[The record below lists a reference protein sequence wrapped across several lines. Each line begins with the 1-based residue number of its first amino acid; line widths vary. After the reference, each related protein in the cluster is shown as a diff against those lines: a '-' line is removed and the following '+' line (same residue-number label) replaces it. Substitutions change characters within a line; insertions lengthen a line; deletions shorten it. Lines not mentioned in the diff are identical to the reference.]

1 VTASRRAGVW
11 SYVRFVTATA
21 GWRGLS
27 ALLLSASTGLVEGV
41 GLLFLVPLLG
51 LVGVDLGNGPAD
63 AVATRV
69 SDVLASLGIAVNLP
83 VVLGLFVVV
92 SVLQALVVMSQSLVN
107 LRLESRLSTRLRNE
121 LYDAILHADWL
132 FLVRQRGADL
142 AHAMTT
148 EIDRVGALTHQ
159 SLATVAGAVQI
170 VVALLVATRLAP
182 MMTAVVCAAGL
193 LVVIAMRS
201 RAERARELGEA
212 YAAESGRT
220 YAVLTDGL
228 AALRTTKSFG
238 AEDRSLAMVAAGHDR
253 LVGIWHRAVGNY
265 VRGKFWLDACSVSVL
280 AVLVFGAV
288 RVFSMPPGALLL
300 LLFIFART
308 VPRASSL
315 QHSVHLFLHA
325 LPAFDR
331 VADLLA
337 RCRQA
342 AEPRQT
348 GPTRPLR
355 VAIRLDRVNFSYE
368 PGRQALDEASFDV
381 AARQVTALV
390 GASGAGKTTAADIV
404 LGLLSPD
411 GGTVTIDGE
420 PLTRDTT
427 RGWRTQVA
435 YVSQDPFLFHD
446 TILANL
452 RWAQPSASDA
462 EVHEAL
468 VRAGAADFVARLPE
482 GLLTTV
488 GDRGGRLSG
497 GERQRLAI
505 ARALLRKPDLLILD
519 EPTSALDAAH
529 EQLVLATI
537 ARLAETTAVLLV
549 THRLSTVRVA
559 RMIHVLDAGTV
570 VESGT
575 WEELMGDSTR
585 FRQLSR
591 MQDLSRSGIAPAH

>member
-1 VTASRRAGVW
+1 VTHPRGGVW
-11 SYVRFVTATA
+11 SYLRFVIATA
-21 GWRGLS
+21 GWRGPV
-27 ALLLSASTGLVEGV
+27 ALVVSVSTGIVEGV

-51 LVGVDLGNGPAD
+51 LVGIDLGHGPAD

-69 SDVLASLGIAVNLP
+69 FAMLGAIGLPVTLP
-83 VVLGLFVVV
+83 VVLALFVVV
-92 SVLQALVVMSQSLVN
+92 SVVQASILMSQSLLN
-107 LRLESRLSTRLRNE
+107 LQLEARLSTSLRNE

-132 FLVRQRGADL
+132 FLVRQRGSDL

-159 SLATVAGAVQI
+159 SLATVAGGVQI
-170 VVALLVATRLAP
+170 LVALLVATRLAP
-182 MMTAVVCAAGL
+182 MVTAVVCAAGL

-212 YAAESGRT
+212 YAAEGGRT

-238 AEDRSLAMVAAGHDR
+238 AEDRSLAVVAAGHDR

-280 AVLVFGAV
+280 AALVFGAV
-288 RVFSMPPGALLL
+288 RVFAMPPGALLL

-331 VADLLA
+331 VTDLLG
-337 RCRQA
+337 RCREA
-342 AEPRQT
+342 AEPRLA
-348 GPTRPLR
+348 GPRRPLR
-355 VAIRLDRVNFSYE
+355 TAIRLDRVSFSYE
-368 PGRQALDEASFDV
+368 PGRQALDGVSFGV

-390 GASGAGKTTAADIV
+390 GVSGAGKTTAADVV

-420 PLTRDTT
+420 PLTREST

-452 RWAQPSASDA
+452 RWAQPSARD
-462 EVHEAL
+462 EDVHEAL
-468 VRAGAADFVARLPE
+468 VRAGAADFVAQLPE
-482 GLLTTV
+482 GLLTVV

-505 ARALLRKPDLLILD
+505 ARALLRKPDVLILD
-519 EPTSALDAAH
+519 EPTSALDASH
-529 EQLVLATI
+529 EQHILDTI
-537 ARLAETTAVLLV
+537 ERLAATTAVLLV
-549 THRLSTVRVA
+549 THRLSSVRVA
-559 RMIHVLDAGTV
+559 SMIHVLDAGKV
-570 VESGT
+570 VESGS
-575 WEELMGDSTR
+575 WDELTGESTR

-591 MQDLSRSGIAPAH
+591 MQDLSRPSTSPGR